1 ASRAHEFEKA
11 VDVALR
17 RDSRDDAARHVY
29 DHLVGL
35 ALLGRCANASA
46 MSRQAQSWSHRRDVV
61 WRAAVALALCGRGDE
76 ALAVGNDI
84 ARRYPKDTL
93 INGISVPLIRGAV
106 ALQRGRSAEAINILQ
121 PALRYDFSWFGN
133 GLPNYIRG
141 LTFLGQHD
149 GQNALAEFDKILS
162 HRYLF
167 SVETY
172 YTLAQLGAAR
182 AAALTGDTALSRQHY
197 QEFLNSWKNAEP

>member
-1 ASRAHEFEKA
+1 
-11 VDVALR
+11 
-17 RDSRDDAARHVY
+17 
-29 DHLVGL
+29 
-35 ALLGRCANASA
+35 
-46 MSRQAQSWSHRRDVV
+46 M
-61 WRAAVALALCGRGDE
+61 
-76 ALAVGNDI
+76 
-84 ARRYPKDTL
+84 
-93 INGISVPLIRGAV
+93 

-172 YTLAQLGAAR
+172 YALAQLGAAR
-182 AAALTGDTALSRQHY
+182 AAALTGDTALSRIHALLDASRGR
-197 QEFLNSWKNAEP
+197 EWACRPRPRLAEPDLLAWETAQGVALPQEYRRFLRDVGDGGGMPGPYCDFEITPLAGVRGGPGAARPFPITAERLGGRFGNSRPRAGQPTGCCSPG